1 MSNSPAFP
9 FEKKKL
15 TAHGHTT
22 AHVEAGEGDQTDTAV
37 AARITTAVGA

>member
-22 AHVEAGEGDQTDTAV
+22 AYVGVGENHPIGTAIAGW
-37 AARITTAVGA
+37 IPTAVGA